1 MSKTVSINYTE
12 ERESKT
18 PLEVPSDKV
27 AIVGGSS
34 SLSRNNPG
42 EEIDAH
48 DYVVRFNRA
57 PTKGFEDIVGSKC
70 SLRVANN
77 HVFDNVNLEEY
88 HKEDGVSWT
97 GQPYNFIK
105 NLKDTTILYFGP
117 DIVPWNNYESNTDG
131 SCSLYRFQYENSDLL
146 KMRIGVKFGANFSV
160 GVGVIVLFVLSG
172 ITPTIYGFDVEEDTG
187 RSHYWESR
195 PAVGPCHDLST
206 EKQILKDLIAKKY
219 IISK

>member
-1 MSKTVSINYTE
+1 MSETVSINYTE
-12 ERESKT
+12 EREFKT
-18 PLEVPSDKV
+18 ALKVPLNKV

-34 SLSRNNPG
+34 SLSRKNLG

-57 PTKGFEDIVGSKC
+57 PTKGFEDIAGSKC

-77 HVFDNVNLEEY
+77 HVFDN
-88 HKEDGVSWT
+88 HKEDPSIWT
-97 GQPYNFIK
+97 GQPHDFIK
-105 NLKDTTILYFGP
+105 NLKDTIILYFGP
-117 DIVPWNNYESNTDG
+117 DINPWNNYKKNTDS

-146 KMRIGVKFGANFSV
+146 KMRLGVKFGANFSV

-195 PAVGPCHDLST
+195 PAVGPCHNLLT
-206 EKQILKDLIAKKY
+206 EKQILKDLIAGNHVV
-219 IISK
+219 SK

>member
-1 MSKTVSINYTE
+1 MSETAFINYTE
-12 ERESKT
+12 ERVFKT

-34 SLSRNNPG
+34 SLSRNNLG

-48 DYVVRFNRA
+48 NYVVRFNRA
-57 PTKGFEDIVGSKC
+57 PTKGFEGIAGSKC

-77 HVFDNVNLEEY
+77 HVFDN
-88 HKEDGVSWT
+88 HKEDPSVWT
-97 GQPYNFIK
+97 GQPHDFIK
-105 NLKDTTILYFGP
+105 NLKDATILYFGP
-117 DIVPWNNYESNTDG
+117 DIAPWNNYESNTDG

-195 PAVGPCHDLST
+195 PAVGPCHNLSL
-206 EKQILKDLIAKKY
+206 EKQILKDLIAEKF
-219 IISK
+219 IVSK

>member
-1 MSKTVSINYTE
+1 MSETIFINYTE
-12 ERESKT
+12 ERESKAQ
-18 PLEVPSDKV
+18 LEVPSDKV

-34 SLSRNNPG
+34 SLSKKNLG
-42 EEIDAH
+42 KEIDDH
-48 DYVVRFNRA
+48 NYVVRFNRA
-57 PTKGFEDIVGSKC
+57 PTKGFEDIAGSKC

-77 HVFDNVNLEEY
+77 HVFDNY
-88 HKEDGVSWT
+88 KHHPGWPKQDFD
-97 GQPYNFIK
+97 FIK

-117 DIVPWNNYESNTDG
+117 DINPWNNYKKNTDN

-146 KMRIGVKFGANFSV
+146 KMRLGVKFGANFSV

-195 PAVGPCHDLST
+195 PAVGPCHNLST
-206 EKQILKDLIAKKY
+206 EKQILKDLIAGNHVV
-219 IISK
+219 SK

>member
-12 ERESKT
+12 GREFKT

-34 SLSRNNPG
+34 SLSRNNLG

-48 DYVVRFNRA
+48 NYVVRFNRA
-57 PTKGFEDIVGSKC
+57 PTKGFEGIVGSKC

-77 HVFDNVNLEEY
+77 HVFDN
-88 HKEDGVSWT
+88 HKEDPSVWT
-97 GQPYNFIK
+97 GQPHDFIK

-117 DIVPWNNYESNTDG
+117 DINPWNNYKKNTDS
-131 SCSLYRFQYENSDLL
+131 SCSLYRFQYENADLL

-172 ITPTIYGFDVEEDTG
+172 VTPTIYGFDVEEDTG
-187 RSHYWESR
+187 RSHYWEDR
-195 PAVGPCHDLST
+195 PAVGPCHNPSV
-206 EKQILKDLIAKKY
+206 EKQILKDLIAGNHVV
-219 IISK
+219 SK

>member
-1 MSKTVSINYTE
+1 MSETAFINYTE
-12 ERESKT
+12 ERVFKE
-18 PLEVPSDKV
+18 PLKVPLNKV
-27 AIVGGSS
+27 AIIGGSS
-34 SLSRNNPG
+34 SLSKNNFG
-42 EEIDAH
+42 KEIDEH

-57 PTKGFEDIVGSKC
+57 PTKGFEDIAGSKC

-77 HVFDNVNLEEY
+77 HVFDN
-88 HKEDGVSWT
+88 HKEDPSVWT
-97 GQPYNFIK
+97 GQPHDFIK

-117 DIVPWNNYESNTDG
+117 DINPWNNYKKNTDN

-146 KMRIGVKFGANFSV
+146 KMRLGVKFGANFSV

-195 PAVGPCHDLST
+195 PAVGPCHNLST
-206 EKQILKDLIAKKY
+206 EKQILKDLIAGNHVV
-219 IISK
+219 SK